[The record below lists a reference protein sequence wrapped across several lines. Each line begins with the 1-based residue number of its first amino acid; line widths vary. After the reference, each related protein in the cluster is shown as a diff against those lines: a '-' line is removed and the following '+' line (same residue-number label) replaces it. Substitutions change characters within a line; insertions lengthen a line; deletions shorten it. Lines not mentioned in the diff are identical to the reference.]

1 MIPTWHGKVTNTGL
15 LNLDRPQDYA
25 RFMWSLKGQPVE
37 LILRK
42 RKLQRSSKANARY
55 WGYVVPAIAE
65 ATGYTN
71 EEAHEALKHHFLT
84 DRSGPHENTLPKVR
98 STASL
103 SVEEFSEYTERCQ
116 VFGAEHFGIEW
127 QE

>member
-42 RKLQRSSKANARY
+42 RKVQRSSKANARY

-71 EEAHEALKHHFLT
+71 EEAHEALKHHLLKEPG
-84 DRSGPHENTLPKVR
+84 DVPLVKVR
-98 STASL
+98 STATL
-103 SVEEFSEYTERCQ
+103 SVEEFSAYTERCQ
-116 VFGAEHFGIEW
+116 VLGAEMFGIEW